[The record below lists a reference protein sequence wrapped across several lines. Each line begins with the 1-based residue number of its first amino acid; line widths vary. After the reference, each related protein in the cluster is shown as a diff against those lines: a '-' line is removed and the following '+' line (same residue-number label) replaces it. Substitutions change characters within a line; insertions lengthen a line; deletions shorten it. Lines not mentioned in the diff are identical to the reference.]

1 MCKYGPRFFVGYKF
15 LATGKR
21 SERQRNR
28 DMIGQTELHILQNY
42 QTTPRSYKTDKENH
56 CYFKDKINCLY
67 GNPGSIA
74 FNPNNFWH

>member
-28 DMIGQTELHILQNY
+28 EMTGQTEVHILKNY
-42 QTTPRSYKTDKENH
+42 QTTPTSNNTDKENH
-56 CYFKDKINCLY
+56 CYLRNCLY

-74 FNPNNFWH
+74 FNPHNFWH